1 MQPNHK
7 ERRRSWQNFNDL
19 ESTSW
24 VGETSARGF
33 TSTSRPLGDF
43 LPLRKLTWLD
53 KRRKGLW
60 IQPSYSIF
68 FQLVRNRK
76 GSLALCTLNMEIAT
90 KEVHHALEKSPKT
103 LYGTRCYVPAAM
115 RKHQHNI
122 IIIRALMVIGIFDAP
137 VPLFVAGYRS
147 RIWSL
152 KTQFWT
158 DAIVWSNLLSKGRLS
173 RAIKCS
179 ARRMFLMIA
188 DAWDLDGFGRN
199 PQIRNMFLNICSVSP
214 YINEMHS
221 ALVAFLYHHTC
232 SRSVTPQGKSRL
244 LQPRFP
250 GMASV
255 TKSSGNTGLC
265 SWSAIASSILG
276 KITGCCW
283 MLSAVFIMDM
293 VPPPLSVCASET
305 FGCDICHWDLIKHTC
320 MRNIT
325 KSYRTAHS
333 DIFS

>member
-1 MQPNHK
+1 MIFKN
-7 ERRRSWQNFNDL
+7 
-19 ESTSW
+19 
-24 VGETSARGF
+24 
-33 TSTSRPLGDF
+33 
-43 LPLRKLTWLD
+43 
-53 KRRKGLW
+53 
-60 IQPSYSIF
+60 SI
-68 FQLVRNRK
+68 
-76 GSLALCTLNMEIAT
+76 LNGC
-90 KEVHHALEKSPKT
+90 H
-103 LYGTRCYVPAAM
+103 Y
-115 RKHQHNI
+115 
-122 IIIRALMVIGIFDAP
+122 F
-137 VPLFVAGYRS
+137 
-147 RIWSL
+147 
-152 KTQFWT
+152 
-158 DAIVWSNLLSKGRLS
+158 IVWSNLLSKGRLS

-188 DAWDLDGFGRN
+188 DAWELDGFGRN
-199 PQIRNMFLNICSVSP
+199 PHFRNMFLNICSVSP

-221 ALVAFLYHHTC
+221 ALVAFLYHHTR

-293 VPPPLSVCASET
+293 VPSPFSLCL
-305 FGCDICHWDLIKHTC
+305 WDLRVRHLPLRFDQTHMHAKHH
-320 MRNIT
+320 

-333 DIFS
+333 DIFW